1 MPASSPYQNNDYQAL
16 SVFRPYQ
23 LPVND
28 IFKAYSSLNS
38 AWDQGAMG
46 VKSAYENALQLNL
59 VTDINKER
67 RDQFM
72 EKATTEVRK
81 MASMDLSNASIQR
94 EGINIFSPLMKDED
108 VIGEDYV
115 VRNLNQEIAKGLS
128 TRTSGD
134 GKQWNPLSIENLQ
147 IEKSFLSG
155 ELNKRNGWKYLY
167 QNMSTYSPNYDGT
180 AELKKI
186 TDLLKAKEIEDA
198 KLAGN
203 DWMIETINK
212 KGVSKERIN
221 QAIQEMGSPQ
231 LKAQMRVEG
240 RNTFYKILKSNPE
253 KVDEYFQGVA
263 TNVFSQRINDMKNNR
278 AEISYQASIVPN
290 IPENTELRKYYKSS
304 LESIDKQIENLQNVE
319 MPKAVA
325 EYSNLSNL
333 DYLSA
338 NLSKVERLWESAKI
352 SQLAPQ
358 LAWES
363 STQSLKMN
371 AAKAAYENTKLAE
384 ARINYSYDALR
395 QDQKQFK
402 SKEQRLWFEALTKG
416 DGTGSDGTGSDGNG
430 TYGIDQLIGG
440 SPSSNG
446 WVPTPLPAE
455 DSPEGTKANLESA
468 RNRIISEY
476 EAKDEKVRNAGINF
490 LFGSSV
496 QDGLEKG
503 MRDGVKTVSEGNVL
517 YENDIEDAANL
528 ILSYSAKH
536 KITVPGQRQLTP
548 FTTVDQQGTLGS
560 DRESI
565 KQWIKSASPAQFRKL
580 IGDIALKDEQFVSD
594 WTIKKMEEAKYN
606 PSKLRQ
612 LQESAINFRAA
623 ISENQRVTQTIS
635 ENILKEQP
643 KALGTLA
650 KYFDNNGQVPLS
662 DANIEIAYERYAPV
676 GEVWVTDQSDNKTGG
691 KGVVRRL
698 ATPTEVEKFNKSERR
713 NLSLGNG
720 VYVYRE
726 GNQLW
731 RPSKSEFINQV
742 RNSTDP
748 IYMKYSV
755 DTNQSSKTITLPPKA
770 DRANEL
776 SKLKT
781 ILKYQNSDNS
791 GKIEKML
798 SFVESHIDNFNGLT
812 VYTPS
817 GKQKSPTV
825 KINMKGLTDKAA
837 EEWNEY
843 SNLLVPSQPGD
854 KDAYQTR
861 SLSSDVTAPGSYV
874 YVSSVSNGESP
885 SGNIKI
891 INQSRSHD
899 VQDYRIYVDNVYVID
914 PVTKKPDNLTEE
926 VIRTIIEDKAKM
938 PLEKMDV
945 NQLNYLL
952 SQHLINI
959 ELSNKRIKEQ
969 K

>member
-28 IFKAYSSLNS
+28 IFKAYSSLNA

-72 EKATTEVRK
+72 EQATTQVRK
-81 MASMDLSNASIQR
+81 MASMDLSNASVQR

-115 VRNLNQEIAKGLS
+115 VRNLNQEITKGLS

-147 IEKSFLSG
+147 IEKSFLSE

-186 TDLLKAKEIEDA
+186 TDLLKANEIEEA
-198 KLAGN
+198 KVSGN
-203 DWMIETINK
+203 EWMIDTINK
-212 KGVSKERIN
+212 KGVSKERLH

-240 RNTFYKILKSNPE
+240 RNTFYKVLKSNPE
-253 KVDEYFQGVA
+253 AVDGYFQGVA
-263 TNVFSQRINDMKNNR
+263 TSLFTQKINDMKNNR
-278 AEISYQASIVPN
+278 KEVEYNASIVPN
-290 IPENTELRKYYKSS
+290 TPENTKLKKSYEDA
-304 LESIDKQIENLQNVE
+304 LVSIDKQIETLQNEE

-363 STQSLKMN
+363 STQGLKMN
-371 AAKAAYENTKLAE
+371 AAKAAYENTRLA
-384 ARINYSYDALR
+384 ASRIDYSYAALR
-395 QDQKQFK
+395 QDQSQFE
-402 SKEQRLWFEALTKG
+402 SKENRLWFEALTKG
-416 DGTGSDGTGSDGNG
+416 DGDGTTGSGKGS
-430 TYGIDQLIGG
+430 GIDQLVGG
-440 SPSSNG
+440 GASSNG

-455 DSPEGTKANLESA
+455 NSPEGTKANLEAA
-468 RNRIISEY
+468 RNKITSEY

-490 LFGSSV
+490 LFGPSV
-496 QDGLEKG
+496 QQGLEKG
-503 MRDGVKTVSEGNVL
+503 MRDGAKTVSEGNVL

-548 FTTVDQQGTLGS
+548 FTSVGQQETLGS
-560 DRESI
+560 DKESI

-612 LQESAINFRAA
+612 LQENAINFRAA
-623 ISENQRVTQTIS
+623 ISENQRVTMTIS

-650 KYFDNNGQVPLS
+650 KYFDNNGQVPLT
-662 DANIEIAYERYAPV
+662 DVNLEIAYERYAPSSQL
-676 GEVWVTDQSDNKTGG
+676 WVDDGDRNSPDGIRT
-691 KGVVRRL
+691 RL
-698 ATPTEVEKFNKSERR
+698 ATPQEIEQFNKSGKRDLH
-713 NLSLGNG
+713 LSPKVWVKRDASGI
-720 VYVYRE
+720 
-726 GNQLW
+726 W
-731 RPSKSEFINQV
+731 RPSKSDFINAV

-781 ILKYQNSDNS
+781 IFQYQDSDDS

-798 SFVESHIDNFNGLT
+798 AFVESHIDNFNGLT

-817 GKQKSPTV
+817 GKQKSPTI

-854 KDAYQTR
+854 RDAYQTR
-861 SLSSDVTAPGSYV
+861 TLTSDVTAPGSYV
-874 YVSSVSNGESP
+874 YVSAISNGESP

-891 INQSRSHD
+891 INQSRSQD
-899 VQDYRIYVDNVYVID
+899 VQDYRIYVDNVYMID
-914 PVTKKPDNLTEE
+914 PVTKKPNNLTEE
-926 VIRTIIEDKAKM
+926 VIRSIIEDKAKM

>member
-28 IFKAYSSLNS
+28 IFKAYSSLNA

-72 EKATTEVRK
+72 EQATAQVRK
-81 MASMDLSNASIQR
+81 MASMDLSNASVQR

-147 IEKSFLSG
+147 IEKSFLSE

-186 TDLLKAKEIEDA
+186 TDLVKAKEIEEA
-198 KLAGN
+198 NIKGE
-203 DWMIETINK
+203 WYIETINK
-212 KGVSKERIN
+212 KGVSKERLH

-240 RNTFYKILKSNPE
+240 RNTFYKVLKSNP
-253 KVDEYFQGVA
+253 KAVDGYFQGVA
-263 TNVFSQRINDMKNNR
+263 TSLFTQKINDMKNNR
-278 AEISYQASIVPN
+278 KEVEYNASIVPN
-290 IPENTELRKYYKSS
+290 TPENTKLKKSYEDA
-304 LESIDKQIENLQNVE
+304 LVSIDKQIETLQKKE

-363 STQSLKMN
+363 STQGLKMN
-371 AAKAAYENTKLAE
+371 AAKAAYENTRLA
-384 ARINYSYDALR
+384 ASRIDYSYAALR
-395 QDQKQFK
+395 QDQSQFE
-402 SKEQRLWFEALTKG
+402 SKENRLWFEALTKG
-416 DGTGSDGTGSDGNG
+416 DGDGTTGSGKGS
-430 TYGIDQLIGG
+430 GIDQLVGG
-440 SPSSNG
+440 GASSNG
-446 WVPTPLPAE
+446 WVSTPLPAE
-455 DSPEGTKANLESA
+455 NSPEGTKANLEAA
-468 RNRIISEY
+468 RNKITSEY

-490 LFGSSV
+490 LFGPSV

-548 FTTVDQQGTLGS
+548 FTSVGQQETLGS
-560 DRESI
+560 DKESI

-612 LQESAINFRAA
+612 LEENAINFRAA
-623 ISENQRVTQTIS
+623 ISENQRVTQTMS

-643 KALGTLA
+643 KALGNLA
-650 KYFDNNGQVPLS
+650 KYFDNNGQVPLT
-662 DANIEIAYERYAPV
+662 DANIEMAYERYAPS
-676 GEVWVTDQSDNKTGG
+676 GQVWVTDSGTT
-691 KGVVRRL
+691 RL
-698 ATPTEVEKFNKSERR
+698 ATPGEIEKFNKSGR
-713 NLSLGNG
+713 NNFNISPKVWIKRDASG
-720 VYVYRE
+720 
-726 GNQLW
+726 LW
-731 RPSKSEFINQV
+731 KPSKSEFINSV

-770 DRANEL
+770 DRAAEL

-781 ILKYQNSDNS
+781 IFQYQNSDNS

-817 GKQKSPTV
+817 GKQKSPTI
-825 KINMKGLTDKAA
+825 KLNMKGLTDKAA

-861 SLSSDVTAPGSYV
+861 TLSSDITAPGSYV
-874 YVSSVSNGESP
+874 YVSPVSNGESP
-885 SGNIKI
+885 AGNIKI

-899 VQDYRIYVDNVYVID
+899 VQDYRIYVDNVYAID
-914 PVTKKPDNLTEE
+914 PVTKKPNNLTEE
-926 VIRTIIEDKAKM
+926 VIRSAIESRTKM
-938 PLEKMDV
+938 PLEKMNVDE
-945 NQLNYLL
+945 LNYLL
-952 SQHLINI
+952 SQYLINV
-959 ELSNKRIKEQ
+959 ELNNKRIKEQ

>member
-28 IFKAYSSLNS
+28 IFKAYSSLNA

-59 VTDINKER
+59 VTDVNKER

-72 EKATTEVRK
+72 EQATTQVRK
-81 MASMDLSNASIQR
+81 MASMDLSNASVQR

-186 TDLLKAKEIEDA
+186 TDLVKAKEIEEA
-198 KLAGN
+198 NVKGE
-203 DWMIETINK
+203 WYIETINK
-212 KGVSKERIN
+212 KGVSKERLH

-240 RNTFYKILKSNPE
+240 RNTFYKVLKSNP
-253 KVDEYFQGVA
+253 KSIDGYFQGVA
-263 TNVFSQRINDMKNNR
+263 TSLFTQKINDMKNNKK
-278 AEISYQASIVPN
+278 ELIYNESIVPN
-290 IPENTELRKYYKSS
+290 TPENTKLKKYYADT
-304 LESIDKQIENLQNVE
+304 LVEIGKQIENLENKE

-363 STQSLKMN
+363 STQGLKMN
-371 AAKAAYENTKLAE
+371 AAKAAYENTRLA
-384 ARINYSYDALR
+384 ASRIDYSYAALR
-395 QDQKQFK
+395 QDQSQFE
-402 SKEQRLWFEALTKG
+402 SKENRLWFEALTKG
-416 DGTGSDGTGSDGNG
+416 DGDGTTGSGKGS
-430 TYGIDQLIGG
+430 GIDQLVGG
-440 SPSSNG
+440 GASSNG
-446 WVPTPLPAE
+446 WIPTPLPSE
-455 DSPEGTKANLESA
+455 NSPEGTKANLEAA
-468 RNRIISEY
+468 RNKVTSEY

-490 LFGSSV
+490 LFGPSV
-496 QDGLEKG
+496 QQGLEKG
-503 MRDGVKTVSEGNVL
+503 MRDGAKTVSEGNVL

-548 FTTVDQQGTLGS
+548 FTSVGQQETLGS
-560 DRESI
+560 DKESI

-612 LQESAINFRAA
+612 LQENAINFRAA
-623 ISENQRVTQTIS
+623 ISENQRVTMTIS

-650 KYFDNNGQVPLS
+650 KYFDNNGQVPLT
-662 DANIEIAYERYAPV
+662 DVNLEIAYERYAPSSQL
-676 GEVWVTDQSDNKTGG
+676 WVDDGDRNSPDGIRT
-691 KGVVRRL
+691 RL
-698 ATPTEVEKFNKSERR
+698 ATPQEIEQFNKSGKRDLH
-713 NLSLGNG
+713 LSPKVWVKRDASGI
-720 VYVYRE
+720 
-726 GNQLW
+726 W
-731 RPSKSEFINQV
+731 RPSKSDFINAV

-781 ILKYQNSDNS
+781 IFQYQDSDNS

-798 SFVESHIDNFNGLT
+798 AFVESHIDNFNGLT

-861 SLSSDVTAPGSYV
+861 TLSSDITAPGSYV
-874 YVSSVSNGESP
+874 YVSPVSNGESP
-885 SGNIKI
+885 AGNIKI

-899 VQDYRIYVDNVYVID
+899 VQDYRIYVDNVYAID
-914 PVTKKPDNLTEE
+914 PVTKKPNNLTEE
-926 VIRTIIEDKAKM
+926 VIRSAIESRTKM
-938 PLEKMDV
+938 PLEKMNVDE
-945 NQLNYLL
+945 LNYLL
-952 SQHLINI
+952 SQYLINV
-959 ELSNKRIKEQ
+959 ELNNKRIKEQ